1 MMKIIIGSKAEDLRK
16 KYIEYFIDINLEY
29 YSERI
34 KRQIMCSDGMCYT
47 GYLWDCL
54 KNKFLM
60 SEKDC
65 FRYIENTEKIYAF
78 WDIHSQDRIFVPNY
92 WKYPKDAIVEMQYKE
107 LLENINTFP
116 EDIYIV
122 DETFK
127 WSVIFTHEVNEQQER
142 YCLFAYL

>member
-1 MMKIIIGSKAEDLRK
+1 MKIIIGSKAENLRK
-16 KYIEYFIDINLEY
+16 KYVECFVDTNLDY

-34 KRQIMCSDGMCYT
+34 KRKIMCSDGMCYT

-60 SEKDC
+60 SEKEC
-65 FRYIENTEKIYAF
+65 LRYIENTEIIFVF
-78 WDIHSQDRIFVPNY
+78 WDIHSQDRIFIPNY

-116 EDIYIV
+116 EDIYVV
-122 DETFK
+122 DETFE
-127 WSVIFTHEVNEQQER
+127 WSVVFTHETNGHQER
-142 YCLFAYL
+142 YCLFVYL